1 MNFRKTTFI
10 LSDQPTGIQKTERI
24 IRILKRSI
32 QTWSRSYER
41 PLHTRSKQ
49 YKRFGSRK
57 DGEITNSHSER
68 NSFHIGTGYVG
79 ESFYIGAAYQNS
91 YSYFGA
97 PGYAMPKMPEH
108 SHGNKPQEKIDYLP
122 INVMSLTHKAML
134 ESAYKFRKFP
144 IASIKLSYMGVF
156 SENTEMLDKRR
167 ANQLDVNQHNG
178 RVEFVQ
184 QKMKFLTGTTG
195 VEMQYREMDGSGNL
209 RYLPNN
215 ISREIGFYTMQHL
228 NFNFLEFDLG
238 YRNDHVQ
245 RRADADKNYVRSRG
259 MSGGKLSD
267 RDFTLNQYHA
277 GMTWNIFKKPI

>member
-1 MNFRKTTFI
+1 
-10 LSDQPTGIQKTERI
+10 
-24 IRILKRSI
+24 
-32 QTWSRSYER
+32 
-41 PLHTRSKQ
+41 
-49 YKRFGSRK
+49 
-57 DGEITNSHSER
+57 
-68 NSFHIGTGYVG
+68 
-79 ESFYIGAAYQNS
+79 
-91 YSYFGA
+91 
-97 PGYAMPKMPEH
+97 
-108 SHGNKPQEKIDYLP
+108 
-122 INVMSLTHKAML
+122 ML
-134 ESAYKFRKFP
+134 GR
-144 IASIKLSYMGVF
+144 
-156 SENTEMLDKRR
+156 RR